1 LKVLAETWSDLE
13 AAVEVHERGPM
24 IGSQIVRILVTA
36 GYSNAEIRLVAA
48 TMTSYAD

>member
-1 LKVLAETWSDLE
+1 LKVLIETWSALE

-24 IGSQIVRILVTA
+24 VGSQIVRILVDA
-36 GYSNAEIRLVAA
+36 GYSNAEIRLIAA